1 MENVVG
7 IVKAFHAD
15 IYGSH
20 VRDLYAEKDPGNSSK
35 SLDVRIDE
43 QLFTYF
49 IAVLGVF
56 YNVTV
61 RILHT
66 TGVSIGLCP
75 KNAGT
80 EHQSDIDMNITW
92 CNALRWSSVPTELID
107 VNLLV
112 SNGTAIYVR
121 PDAVLSF
128 TAMSNK
134 IDHVMKRV
142 RSNRFGLVRLP
153 AFPPTSVLKVLN
165 RCHDLV
171 QAGWTM
177 DDAYIG
183 KSSAVIN
190 TWRNFKTQD
199 VRNAFTP
206 QEKESLVSQ
215 DQCSL
220 CQDTFQD
227 DDIVLNTSCNHN
239 FHWVCHSDDR
249 TTRMSGISSWFHLK
263 RDFACPF
270 CRQAAVNYLA

>member
-1 MENVVG
+1 MEDVVG

-15 IYGSH
+15 IYGPH
-20 VRDLYAEKDPGNSSK
+20 VRDLYAEKDPGNK
-35 SLDVRIDE
+35 TSLDVRIDE
-43 QLFTYF
+43 HLFSYF
-49 IAVLGVF
+49 LGVLGVF

-66 TGVSIGLCP
+66 TGVSIGMRP
-75 KNAGT
+75 KGAGET
-80 EHQSDIDMNITW
+80 EQDIDMNITW
-92 CNALRWSSVPTELID
+92 CNALRWNSVPTELID

-112 SNGTAIYVR
+112 SNGTAIFVR

-142 RSNRFGLVRLP
+142 RSHRFGLMRLP
-153 AFPPTSVLKVLN
+153 TFPPTSVLKTLN
-165 RCHDLV
+165 KCHDLV
-171 QAGWTM
+171 RAGWVM

-190 TWRNFKTQD
+190 TWKSFSTQS
-199 VRNAFTP
+199 VRNALTP
-206 QEKESLVSQ
+206 QEKESMVSQ

-220 CQDTFQD
+220 CHDAFQD
-227 DDIVLNTSCNHN
+227 DDIVLNTCCNHN

-249 TTRMSGISSWFHLK
+249 ATRMSGISSWFHLK

-270 CRQAAVNYLA
+270 CRQAAVAFLA